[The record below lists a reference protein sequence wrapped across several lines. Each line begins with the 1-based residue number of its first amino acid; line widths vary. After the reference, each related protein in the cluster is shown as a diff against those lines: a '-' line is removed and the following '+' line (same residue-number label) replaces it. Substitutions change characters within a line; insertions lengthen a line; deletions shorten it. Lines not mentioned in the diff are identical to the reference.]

1 VAAPAIL
8 LAAGEPSGDAHGGAV
23 AREIRRRWPDAC
35 MWGLGGPNMAAAG
48 VELLADVDDLA
59 VLGLAEVAGRLPY
72 FWRLLR
78 RVRRE
83 LAERRPDL
91 VIPID
96 YPGFNLRLTRH
107 ARSLGIP
114 VLYYIAPQVWA
125 WHQSR
130 ADELASLTAAMAVIL
145 PFEEPLFRSRG
156 ARVSFVG
163 HPLLEEEPPADPG
176 WAPAAGLDPAAP
188 ILALFPGS
196 RRQEVGRHLELF
208 RDAAERIRERRPEV
222 QPVVARAATL
232 PNSAYAGLEYPL
244 TTDTWGLLHAARA
257 AIVKSGTSTLQAAL
271 AGAPMVV
278 TYRMNP
284 ATFAVAKRLVRVDHV
299 GLVNLVAGERA
310 VPELLQDDATPASIA
325 AAVEPFL
332 DPASAARARA
342 VASLGRVRSRLAPP
356 DGRGVAEHVVDL
368 AAQVMG
374 RT

>member
-23 AREIRRRWPDAC
+23 AREIRRRWPEARL
-35 MWGLGGPNMAAAG
+35 WGLGGPNMADAG
-48 VELLADVDDLA
+48 VELLAEVDDLA

-83 LAERRPDL
+83 LAERRPEL

-96 YPGFNLRLTRH
+96 YPGFNLRLSRH

-125 WHQSR
+125 WHRSR

-163 HPLLEEEPPADPG
+163 HPLLEEEPPAVPG
-176 WAPAAGLDPAAP
+176 WAATADLDPSAP

-196 RRQEVGRHLELF
+196 RRQEVRRHLDLF
-208 RDAAERIRERRPEV
+208 RGAAERIRERTPDV

-232 PNSAYAGLEYPL
+232 PDSAYADLAYPS

-271 AGAPMVV
+271 AGTPMVV

-284 ATFAVAKRLVRVDHV
+284 ATFAVAKRLVRVEHV

-310 VPELLQDDATPASIA
+310 VPELLQDDATPSSIA
-325 AAVEPFL
+325 EAVEPFL
-332 DPASAARARA
+332 DPGSPARARA

>member
-1 VAAPAIL
+1 MAAPRIL

-23 AREIRRRWPDAC
+23 AREIRRRWPDASL
-35 MWGLGGPNMAAAG
+35 WGLGGPQMAAAG

-59 VLGLAEVAGRLPY
+59 VLGFAEIAGRLPY

-78 RVRRE
+78 TMRRE
-83 LAERRPDL
+83 LSRRGPDL

-96 YPGFNLRLTRH
+96 YPGFNLRLSRH
-107 ARSLGIP
+107 ARSLDIP

-125 WHQSR
+125 WHRSR

-156 ARVSFVG
+156 ARVAFVG
-163 HPLLEEEPPADPG
+163 HPLLEEEPTARAD
-176 WAPAAGLDPAAP
+176 WASSVGLDASSP

-196 RRQEVGRHLELF
+196 RRQEVRRHLDLF
-208 RDAAERIRERRPEV
+208 REAAAGIRARHPDV

-232 PNSAYAGLEYPL
+232 PDAAYAGLEYPA

-257 AIVKSGTSTLQAAL
+257 AVVKSGTSTLQAAL

-284 ATFAVAKRLVRVDHV
+284 ATYALAKRLVRVDHV

-310 VPELLQDDATPASIA
+310 VPELLQDEATAASIA
-325 AAVEPFL
+325 NAIEPFL
-332 DPASAARARA
+332 DPDSAVRARA
-342 VASLGRVRSRLAPP
+342 VTSLGRVRSRLAPP